1 MINTLYGILFAVD
14 PLACSVVIECAGVGY
29 KVQVSAGTLSKLP
42 SPGYAPDG
50 TPKENPEKVRLFTY
64 MAVREDAV
72 DLYGFATSEEL
83 AMFKLLISV
92 QGVGPK
98 AGMSILSLMTPRTLA
113 LTIAAEDTKAISKA
127 PGVGAKTAAR
137 IVLELKEKLSK
148 LYPATDGVPLPETS
162 TVGGAGK
169 KNANSGKLSDA
180 QEALLVLGY
189 SRSEITAAMK
199 HVDLEESLEDIIKKA
214 LAALMK

>member
-1 MINTLYGILFAVD
+1 MINTLYGILFHVD
-14 PLACSVVIECAGVGY
+14 PVACSVVIECAGVGY
-29 KVQVSAGTLSKLP
+29 RVQVSAGTLSKLP
-42 SPGYAPDG
+42 SPGYGPDG
-50 TPKENPEKVRLFTY
+50 SPLENPEKVRLFTY

-72 DLYGFATSEEL
+72 ELYGFATAEEL

-113 LTIAAEDTKAISKA
+113 LSIAAEDTKAISKA

-137 IVLELKEKLSK
+137 IVLELKEKLGK
-148 LYPATDGVPLPETS
+148 LYPDTDGIPLPEA
-162 TVGGAGK
+162 GAGK
-169 KNANSGKLSDA
+169 EKRSASSGKLSDA

-199 HVDLEESLEDIIKKA
+199 HVDLEASLEEIIKKA

>member
-1 MINTLYGILFAVD
+1 MINTLYGILFQVD
-14 PLACSVVIECAGVGY
+14 PVACSVVIECAGVGY

-42 SPGYAPDG
+42 SPGYTPDG

-72 DLYGFATSEEL
+72 ELYGFATSEEL

-137 IVLELKEKLSK
+137 VVLELKEKLSK
-148 LYPATDGVPLPETS
+148 LYPATDGVPLPEAGPTNS
-162 TVGGAGK
+162 GK
-169 KNANSGKLSDA
+169 KSASSGKLSDA

>member
-1 MINTLYGILFAVD
+1 M
-14 PLACSVVIECAGVGY
+14 VIECAGVGY
-29 KVQVSAGTLSKLP
+29 RVQVSAGTLSKLP
-42 SPGYAPDG
+42 SPGYGPDG
-50 TPKENPEKVRLFTY
+50 SPLENPEKVRLFTY

-72 DLYGFATSEEL
+72 ELYGFATAEEL

-113 LTIAAEDTKAISKA
+113 LSIAAEDTKAISKA

-137 IVLELKEKLSK
+137 IVLELKEKLGK
-148 LYPATDGVPLPETS
+148 LYPDTDGIPLPEA
-162 TVGGAGK
+162 GAGK
-169 KNANSGKLSDA
+169 EKRSASSGKLSDA

-199 HVDLEESLEDIIKKA
+199 HVDLEASLEEIIKKA

>member
-1 MINTLYGILFAVD
+1 MINTLYGILFHVD
-14 PLACSVVIECAGVGY
+14 PVACFVVIECAGVGY
-29 KVQVSAGTLSKLP
+29 RVQVSAGTLSKLP
-42 SPGYAPDG
+42 SPGYGPDG
-50 TPKENPEKVRLFTY
+50 SPLENPEKVRLFTY

-72 DLYGFATSEEL
+72 ELYGFATAEEL

-113 LTIAAEDTKAISKA
+113 LSIAAEDTKAISKA

-137 IVLELKEKLSK
+137 IVLELKEKLGK
-148 LYPATDGVPLPETS
+148 LYPDTDGIPLPEA
-162 TVGGAGK
+162 GAGK
-169 KNANSGKLSDA
+169 EKKSVSSGKLSDA

-199 HVDLEESLEDIIKKA
+199 HVDLEASLEEIIKKA

>member
-1 MINTLYGILFAVD
+1 MINTLYGILFMVD
-14 PLACSVVIECAGVGY
+14 PVGCSVVIECAGVGY
-29 KVQVSAGTLSKLP
+29 RVQVSAGTLSKLP
-42 SPGYAPDG
+42 SPGYQPDG
-50 TPKENPEKVRLFTY
+50 TPVEGAEKVRLFTY

-72 DLYGFATSEEL
+72 DLYGFATAEEL
-83 AMFKLLISV
+83 DMFKLLISV

-113 LTIAAEDTKAISKA
+113 MTVAAEDTKSISRA

-137 IVLELKEKLSK
+137 VVLELKEKLSK
-148 LYPATDGVPLPETS
+148 LYPATDGIPAPARTAAS
-162 TVGGAGK
+162 GTKTA
-169 KNANSGKLSDA
+169 ASGKMADA

-189 SRSEITAAMK
+189 SRSEIAAAMK
-199 HVDLEESLEDIIKKA
+199 HVDMEASLEEIIKKA

>member
-1 MINTLYGILFAVD
+1 MINTLYGILFQVD
-14 PLACSVVIECAGVGY
+14 PVACSVVIECAGVGY

-42 SPGYAPDG
+42 SPGYMPDG

-72 DLYGFATSEEL
+72 ELYGFATSEEL

-137 IVLELKEKLSK
+137 VVLELKEKLSK
-148 LYPATDGVPLPETS
+148 LYPATDGVPLPEAGPTNS
-162 TVGGAGK
+162 GK
-169 KNANSGKLSDA
+169 KSASSGKLSDA

>member
-1 MINTLYGILFAVD
+1 MINTLYGILFQVD
-14 PLACSVVIECAGVGY
+14 PVACSVVIECAGVGY

-42 SPGYAPDG
+42 SPGYMPDG

-72 DLYGFATSEEL
+72 ELYGFATAEEL

-137 IVLELKEKLSK
+137 VVLELKEKLSK
-148 LYPATDGVPLPETS
+148 LYPATDGVPLPE
-162 TVGGAGK
+162 VGVASSGK

>member
-1 MINTLYGILFAVD
+1 MINTLYGILYTID
-14 PLACSVVIECAGVGY
+14 PIGCSVVIECAGVGY

-42 SPGYAPDG
+42 SPGYHPDG
-50 TPKENPEKVRLFTY
+50 TPVEGAEKVRLFTY
-64 MAVREDAV
+64 MAVREDGV
-72 DLYGFATSEEL
+72 ELFGFASSEEL
-83 AMFKLLISV
+83 DMFRMLISV

-113 LTIAAEDTKAISKA
+113 MAIAAEDTKAISKA

-137 IVLELKEKLSK
+137 VVLELKEKLGK
-148 LYPATDGVPLPETS
+148 LYPSTDGIPTPSS
-162 TVGGAGK
+162 TAVSTKSAP
-169 KNANSGKLSDA
+169 SGKLADA

-189 SRSEITAAMK
+189 SRSEIAAAMK
-199 HVDLEESLEDIIKKA
+199 HVDMEASLEEIIKKA